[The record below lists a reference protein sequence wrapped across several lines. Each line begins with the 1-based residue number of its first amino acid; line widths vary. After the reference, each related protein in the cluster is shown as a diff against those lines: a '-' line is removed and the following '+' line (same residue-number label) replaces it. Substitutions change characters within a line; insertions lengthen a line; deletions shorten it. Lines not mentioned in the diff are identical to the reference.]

1 MSGKIEDAPR
11 ISAGEIEILQ
21 VLWQQSPLSAD
32 QIVDCLQQKKNTHP
46 RTAKTLLNRL
56 LKKQALGF
64 HEKNRKYHYYP
75 LIDKTD
81 FYRAQS
87 DTFLENF
94 YDGRLT
100 PLISLFSERNKL
112 SDDDLNEL
120 KMLIEKIEGDD
131 GK

>member
-1 MSGKIEDAPR
+1 MSGKNKDAPK
-11 ISAGEIEILQ
+11 ISAAEIEIMQ

-32 QIVDCLQQKKNTHP
+32 QIVDRLQQKKDTHP

-75 LIDKTD
+75 LINKTD
-81 FYRAQS
+81 FYREQS
-87 DTFLENF
+87 DAFLENF
-94 YDGRLT
+94 FDGRLT
-100 PLISLFSERNKL
+100 PLISLFSERNRL

>member
-1 MSGKIEDAPR
+1 MSGKNKDAPK
-11 ISAGEIEILQ
+11 ISAAEIEILQ

-32 QIVDCLQQKKNTHP
+32 QIVDRLQQKKDTHP

-81 FYRAQS
+81 FYREQS
-87 DTFLENF
+87 DAFLENF
-94 YDGRLT
+94 FDGRLT

-112 SDDDLNEL
+112 NDDDLNEL

>member
-1 MSGKIEDAPR
+1 MSGKIADAPK
-11 ISAGEIEILQ
+11 ISAAEIEILQ
-21 VLWQQSPLSAD
+21 ILWQQSPLSAD
-32 QIVDCLQQKKNTHP
+32 QIVDRLQQKKDTHP

-56 LKKQALGF
+56 LNKHALGF

-81 FYRAQS
+81 FYREQS

-94 YDGRLT
+94 FDGRLT

-112 SDDDLNEL
+112 SDDDLDEL

>member
-1 MSGKIEDAPR
+1 MSGKIEGAPK
-11 ISAGEIEILQ
+11 ISAAEIEILQ
-21 VLWQQSPLSAD
+21 ILWRQSPLSAD
-32 QIVDCLQQKKNTHP
+32 QIVDHLQQKKNTHP

-81 FYRAQS
+81 FYREQS

-94 YDGRLT
+94 FEGRLT

-112 SDDDLNEL
+112 SDDDLSEL
-120 KMLIEKIEGDD
+120 KMLIDKIETDD

>member
-1 MSGKIEDAPR
+1 MSGKNKDAPK
-11 ISAGEIEILQ
+11 ISAAEIEILQ

-32 QIVDCLQQKKNTHP
+32 QIVDRLQQKKDTHP

-75 LIDKTD
+75 LINKTD
-81 FYRAQS
+81 FYREQS
-87 DTFLENF
+87 DAFLENF
-94 YDGRLT
+94 FDGRLT
-100 PLISLFSERNKL
+100 PLISLFSERNRL